1 MSKSSVRIAFADWW
15 RTSAGE
21 SGCAREAGAV
31 IFRTGAPRPTPAAMP
46 VSLQRIDQGQIF
58 GHIRSRGM
66 RAVFARAG
74 RPCQVSC
81 RRPVRFGTAAC
92 SPDLKESAETMK
104 RIYTWAASPA
114 ERNWTI
120 GDLLAGKGKRK
131 WVQTTAN
138 TAEEAAAAEA
148 AGIDLII
155 GNAWNVEAVRRGSG
169 KLFLTA
175 AIDLVRYP
183 LPDDIL
189 RAAMKAMELG
199 ADAVLTARSMKIVEM
214 LAGEDIPVMGH
225 LGLVPRKSGWRGGL
239 RAIGKTADGAFQV
252 FEDFRRLE
260 NAGAVM
266 VEAEVIPGPVMSEI
280 SRRSGL
286 ITVSLGSGPG
296 GDVDYLFC
304 NDICGEQENSPR
316 HARAFGNLLELKRQL
331 QDARVAALADFRR
344 ACVDGVFPSDA
355 ETVDVDPDELDRFVS
370 RLD

>member
-1 MSKSSVRIAFADWW
+1 
-15 RTSAGE
+15 
-21 SGCAREAGAV
+21 
-31 IFRTGAPRPTPAAMP
+31 
-46 VSLQRIDQGQIF
+46 
-58 GHIRSRGM
+58 
-66 RAVFARAG
+66 
-74 RPCQVSC
+74 
-81 RRPVRFGTAAC
+81 
-92 SPDLKESAETMK
+92 MK
-104 RIYTWAASPA
+104 NVYTWAASPA

-138 TAEEAAAAEA
+138 TAEEAEAADR

-155 GNAWNVEAVRRGSG
+155 GNAWNVEAVRQGSG
-169 KLFLTA
+169 TMFLTA

-199 ADAVLTARSMKIVEM
+199 ADAVMTARSMAVVEM
-214 LAGEDIPVMGH
+214 LANEDIPVMGH

-239 RAIGKTADGAFQV
+239 RAVGKTADEAFRL

-260 NAGAVM
+260 DAGAVM

-286 ITVSLGSGPG
+286 ISVSLGSGPG

-304 NDICGEQENSPR
+304 NDICGEQEHRPR
-316 HARAFGNLLELKRQL
+316 HARAFGNLLELKRQV
-331 QDARVAALADFRR
+331 QDARIAALADFRQ
-344 ACVDGVFPSDA
+344 ACVDGRFPSGA
-355 ETVDVDPDELDRFVS
+355 ETVKVDPEELERFVS
-370 RLD
+370 RLG